1 MELKFIKKKKYYLL
15 KNVKISSDN
24 FVLLGD
30 EIKISF
36 NKDLYDIEKIFALGN
51 VNLESYYIR

>member
-1 MELKFIKKKKYYLL
+1 ML
-15 KNVKISSDN
+15 SDN
-24 FVLLGD
+24 FTLLGD

-51 VNLESYYIR
+51 VNLESSLYQINANGNKLDLLLKLKKLL